1 MVLWFG
7 RPHHAPDVRDGAAH
21 PQRVSPPPTPKA
33 AACFALTPTP
43 TRSIHIILALQ
54 EFVQGTGL
62 ARVNFRRVL
71 QRMCLLPQDCPH
83 CGNDLHAD
91 GAEAP
96 LLAAAPP
103 SWFRGLGGS
112 AGRIKLPVSG
122 VTGAV
127 GWSAPPWMG
136 RRGSEV
142 VGEGQETGVEERHRD
157 DRGVGGEDAAGA
169 GGKGKGVAGEVEGE
183 GV

>member
-1 MVLWFG
+1 M
-7 RPHHAPDVRDGAAH
+7 
-21 PQRVSPPPTPKA
+21 SPRPTPNA
-33 AACFALTPTP
+33 PTYFALIPTP
-43 TRSIHIILALQ
+43 TRSIHIILGLQ

-62 ARVNFRRVL
+62 ARVNLRRVL

-96 LLAAAPP
+96 LLAAASPP
-103 SWFRGLGGS
+103 SWFRGLSGG

-122 VTGAV
+122 VPGAV

-142 VGEGQETGVEERHRD
+142 VEEGQETGVEERYRD
-157 DRGVGGEDAAGA
+157 DGGVGGEDGGV
-169 GGKGKGVAGEVEGE
+169 GGKGKGVAGEEE

>member
-1 MVLWFG
+1 MVPWLG
-7 RPHHAPDVRDGAAH
+7 RPHHAPDVRDGAAD
-21 PQRVSPPPTPKA
+21 PQRVSAPSRSPCASQKATDPP
-33 AACFALTPTP
+33 P

-62 ARVNFRRVL
+62 ARFNFRRVL
-71 QRMCLLPQDCPH
+71 QRLCLLPQDCPH

-103 SWFRGLGGS
+103 SWFRGMGGS
-112 AGRIKLPVSG
+112 GGRIKLPVSG
-122 VTGAV
+122 VPGGV

-142 VGEGQETGVEERHRD
+142 VGEGQETGVEDRHRD
-157 DRGVGGEDAAGA
+157 DGGVSAQDAGV
-169 GGKGKGVAGEVEGE
+169 GGKGKGVAGEGEGE